1 MANVLVATAPAEGHV
16 NVIMHLVKELVRRG
30 NTVTWY
36 TGKVFRDRVERTGAA
51 FSPIVSGFD
60 YGGMTHDE
68 AFPHHAGLTG
78 VRGMVAVF
86 RDVFLGTAPD
96 QLRDLSALADELKP
110 DVIVTDETTYAG
122 GFLSELKGI
131 PLVWT
136 ATSIYTLGSRDTAP
150 FGMGLKPS
158 SSFLGRLRNRTLK
171 WTADH
176 VLMRE
181 LRRVADRTRAEVG
194 LAPIAAGAF
203 ENIVRM
209 PSLYLLGTV
218 PSFEYPRSDLLP
230 QTRFVGP
237 ITGTASDE
245 FEAPHWWDDLRAHDT
260 VVHLTQGTV
269 ANEPERLL
277 RPAIRALSALDAL
290 VVVTTGV
297 PPEQLDLGPLP
308 DNVRVE
314 RFVPYHHLLP
324 HADLLV
330 TNGGYGG
337 VTAALS
343 NGVPLVVASATE
355 DKNEVGAHVG
365 WSGAGVH
372 LKSGDDLE
380 RRLGEA
386 VRRVLSEPSFRA
398 RAERFGAEYRALNG
412 PRRAAELIEEL
423 AGGAGPRAGG
433 PERERSPRHA

>member
-16 NVIMHLVKELVRRG
+16 NVMAHLVKELVRRG

-36 TGKVFRDRVERTGAA
+36 TGKVFQERVERTGAR

-60 YGGMTHDE
+60 YGGMTHEE
-68 AFPHHAGLTG
+68 AFPEHNGLTG
-78 VRGMVAVF
+78 VRGMTAVF

-96 QLRDLSALADELKP
+96 QLRDLSALAREVRP
-110 DVIVTDETTYAG
+110 DVVVTDETTYAG
-122 GFLSELKGI
+122 GFLSELTGV
-131 PLVWT
+131 PLVWM
-136 ATSIYTLGSRDTAP
+136 ATSIYTLSSRDTAP

-158 SSFLGRLRNRTLK
+158 ATVLGRLRNRVLK

-181 LRRVADRTRAEVG
+181 LRREATRTRSLVG
-194 LAPIAAGAF
+194 LAPLDAGAF
-203 ENIVRM
+203 ENIIRM

-218 PSFEYPRSDLLP
+218 PSFEYPRGDLLP

-237 ITGTASDE
+237 ITGAVTDAFD
-245 FEAPHWWDDLRAHDT
+245 PPPWWDDLSAYGT
-260 VVHLTQGTV
+260 VVHVTQGTV

-277 RPAIRALSALDAL
+277 RPAIRALSGLDAL
-290 VVVTTGV
+290 VVLTTGV
-297 PPEQLDLGPLP
+297 PPEKLDLGPLP

-337 VTAALS
+337 VTAALT

-372 LKSGDDLE
+372 LKAGDDLE
-380 RRLGEA
+380 RRLRTA
-386 VRRVLSEPSFRA
+386 VRRVLAEPAYRERA
-398 RAERFGAEYRALNG
+398 RRFGEEYRALDG

-423 AGGAGPRAGG
+423 VAGAAPQDRAGH
-433 PERERSPRHA
+433 PSPRHP

>member
-1 MANVLVATAPAEGHV
+1 MVNILVATAPAEGHV
-16 NVIMHLVKELVRRG
+16 NVMMHVVKELVRRG
-30 NTVTWY
+30 NEVTWY
-36 TGKVFRDRVERTGAA
+36 TGKAFEARVKKTGAR

-78 VRGMVAVF
+78 TKGMVAVF
-86 RDVFLGTAPD
+86 RDVFFGTAPD
-96 QLRDLSALADELKP
+96 QLRDLTALAEELRP
-110 DVIVTDETTYAG
+110 DVVVTDETTYAG
-122 GFLSELKGI
+122 GFLSEKTGI
-131 PLVWT
+131 PLVWM
-136 ATSIYTLGSRDTAP
+136 ATSIYTLSSRDTAP
-150 FGMGLKPS
+150 FGMGLPPS
-158 SSFLGRLRNRTLK
+158 ATFLGRLRNRMLK
-171 WTADH
+171 WTGDH
-176 VLMRE
+176 IIMRE
-181 LRRVADRTRAEVG
+181 LRREADKTRAQVG
-194 LAPIAAGAF
+194 LERIDAGAF
-203 ENIVRM
+203 ENIIRM

-237 ITGTASDE
+237 ITGEPTDE
-245 FEAPHWWDDLRAHDT
+245 FQAPHWWDDLKAYDT

-277 RPAIRALSALDAL
+277 LPAIRALSDLDAL
-290 VVVTTGV
+290 IVTTTGV

-308 DNVRVE
+308 KNVRVE

-372 LKSGDDLE
+372 LKEGDDLE
-380 RRLGEA
+380 TQLRAA
-386 VRRVLSEPSFRA
+386 VRRVLTEPTFRERA
-398 RAERFGAEYRALNG
+398 RQLGEEYRAQNG
-412 PRRAAELIEEL
+412 PRRAAELIE
-423 AGGAGPRAGG
+423 GAGADVGSAGQ
-433 PERERSPRHA
+433 RQSR

>member
-1 MANVLVATAPAEGHV
+1 MLVATAPAEGHV

-36 TGKVFRDRVERTGAA
+36 TGKVFQERVERTGAR

-68 AFPHHAGLTG
+68 AFPEHTGLTG
-78 VRGMVAVF
+78 VKGMIAVF

-96 QLRDLSALADELKP
+96 QLRDLSALAEELKP
-110 DVIVTDETTYAG
+110 DVVVTDETTYAG

-131 PLVWT
+131 PLVWM
-136 ATSIYTLGSRDTAP
+136 ATSIYTLSSRDTAP
-150 FGMGLKPS
+150 FGMGLRPS
-158 SSFLGRLRNRTLK
+158 SSVLGRLRNRTLK

-176 VLMRE
+176 VIMRE
-181 LRRVADRTRAEVG
+181 LRRAADRTRAQVG
-194 LAPIAAGAF
+194 LPPIDAGAF

-237 ITGTASDE
+237 ITGAATDAFEPPAWWGDLTAYG
-245 FEAPHWWDDLRAHDT
+245 R

-277 RPAIRALSALDAL
+277 RPAIRALSSLDAL
-290 VVVTTGV
+290 IVVTTGV

-380 RRLGEA
+380 RRLRAA
-386 VRRVLSEPSFRA
+386 VQRVLREPSFRA
-398 RAERFGAEYRALNG
+398 RAQALGKEYRAHNG

-423 AGGAGPRAGG
+423 AGGDGPDAAA
-433 PERERSPRHA
+433 PVRERSRRHA

>member
-1 MANVLVATAPAEGHV
+1 MANILVATAPAEGHV
-16 NVIMHLVKELVRRG
+16 NVMVHVVKELVQRG
-30 NTVTWY
+30 NTVSWY
-36 TGKVFRDRVERTGAA
+36 TGKAFRERAEKTGAR
-51 FSPIVSGFD
+51 FFPIASGFD
-60 YGGMTHDE
+60 YGGLTHEE
-68 AFPHHAGLTG
+68 AFPAHKELTG
-78 VRGMVAVF
+78 VKGMIAVF

-96 QLRDLSALADELKP
+96 QLRDLTALAEVLRP

-122 GFLSELKGI
+122 GFLSELTGI
-131 PLVWT
+131 PLVWA

-150 FGMGLKPS
+150 FGMGLCPS
-158 SSFLGRLRNRTLK
+158 STFFGRLRNRALK
-171 WTADH
+171 WAADH

-181 LRRVADRTRAEVG
+181 LCAEADRTRARVG
-194 LAPIAAGAF
+194 LEPLRAGAF

-218 PSFEYPRSDLLP
+218 PSFEYPRSDLRP

-237 ITGTASDE
+237 FIGRPGDE
-245 FEAPHWWDDLRAHDT
+245 FRAPDWWGDLTSHDT

-277 RPAIRALSALDAL
+277 LPAIRALSGLDAL

-297 PPEQLDLGPLP
+297 PPEHLHLGPMP

-337 VTAALS
+337 VTAALT

-372 LKSGDDLE
+372 LKSGENLE
-380 RRLGEA
+380 HRLREA
-386 VRRVLSEPSFRA
+386 VRHVLTEPRFRA
-398 RAERFGAEYRALNG
+398 RAHALGKEYRAHNG
-412 PRRAAELIEEL
+412 PRNAARLIEEL
-423 AGGAGPRAGG
+423 AGDRAPG
-433 PERERSPRHA
+433 ERRPG